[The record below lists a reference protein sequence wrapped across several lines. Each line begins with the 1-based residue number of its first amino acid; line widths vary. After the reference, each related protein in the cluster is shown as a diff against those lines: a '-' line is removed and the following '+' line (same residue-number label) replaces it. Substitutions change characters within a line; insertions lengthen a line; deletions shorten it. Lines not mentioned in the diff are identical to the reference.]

1 MLVLSRK
8 AGESV
13 LLDSALLDSGIE
25 IKITEISGDRVK
37 IGITAPASIKVY
49 REELYATIQENQTA
63 AKSAAIDEVKDFFLR
78 MKE

>member
-8 AGESV
+8 IGETV

-37 IGITAPASIKVY
+37 IGITAPAKIKVY

-63 AKSAAIDEVKDFFLR
+63 AKAAAIDEVKDFFLR

>member
-8 AGESV
+8 IGETV

-37 IGITAPASIKVY
+37 IGITAPANIKVF

-63 AKSAAIDEVKDFFLR
+63 AKAAAIDEVKDFFLR

>member
-8 AGESV
+8 IGETV

-37 IGITAPASIKVY
+37 IGITAPANIKVY

-63 AKSAAIDEVKDFFLR
+63 AKAAAIDEVKDFFLR

>member
-8 AGESV
+8 IGESV
-13 LLDSALLDSGIE
+13 LLDAALLESGIE
-25 IKITEISGDRVK
+25 IKVTEISGDRVK
-37 IGITAPASIKVY
+37 IGITAPANIKVY

-63 AKSAAIDEVKDFFLR
+63 AKAAAIDEVKDFFLR

>member
-8 AGESV
+8 IGESV
-13 LLDSALLDSGIE
+13 LLDSTLLESGIE

-37 IGITAPASIKVY
+37 IGITAPANIKVY

-63 AKSAAIDEVKDFFLR
+63 AKAAAIDEVKDFFLR

>member
-8 AGESV
+8 IGETV

-37 IGITAPASIKVY
+37 IGITAPENIKVY

-63 AKSAAIDEVKDFFLR
+63 AKAAAIDEVKDFFLR

>member
-8 AGESV
+8 IGESV
-13 LLDSALLDSGIE
+13 LLDAALLESGIE
-25 IKITEISGDRVK
+25 IKVTEISGDRVK
-37 IGITAPASIKVY
+37 IGITAPANIKVY

-63 AKSAAIDEVKDFFLR
+63 AKATAIDEVKDFFLR